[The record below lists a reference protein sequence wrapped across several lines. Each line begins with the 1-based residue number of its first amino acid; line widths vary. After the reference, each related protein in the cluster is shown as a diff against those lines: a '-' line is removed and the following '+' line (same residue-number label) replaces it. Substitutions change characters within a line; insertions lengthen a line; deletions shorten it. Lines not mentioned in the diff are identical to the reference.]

1 MRAGEARVGRRVTT
15 LPPPRETPTRRLHTG
30 ENVSYARHK
39 KNYRAQRW
47 WAHFVDSRFR
57 RQQDEQRHTDMRAK
71 LRRHRASSSQHIPKA
86 GRRRKEPCGGQ
97 VRKPTT
103 RPTEVGHRSNGEP
116 NRKPETDIGRT
127 GSPPGNQRRTSGE
140 RGVHPETKDGHRA
153 NGESTRKPKTAEKC
167 IAACRAAEK
176 CVAAGKSWDGGSQG
190 SGPRKCT
197 SRPIKESEETS
208 LLT

>member
-1 MRAGEARVGRRVTT
+1 MLDVVSQHC
-15 LPPPRETPTRRLHTG
+15 PPPRETPTRRLHTG

-47 WAHFVDSRFR
+47 WAHYMDSRFR
-57 RQQDEQRHTDMRAK
+57 RQQDEQRDTDMRAK

-86 GRRRKEPCGGQ
+86 GRRRKEPCGEQ

-140 RGVHPETKDGHRA
+140 RGVHPETEDCGKVHRSMPSS
-153 NGESTRKPKTAEKC
+153 GKVRRRWKIVGWGIP
-167 IAACRAAEK
+167 RVGAAEMH
-176 CVAAGKSWDGGSQG
+176 VASNK
-190 SGPRKCT
+190 RK
-197 SRPIKESEETS
+197 
-208 LLT
+208 